1 MSCGHFAT
9 FLYASLVTIGIVV
22 FVNISQP
29 YILVEK
35 LGVLAGA
42 EGALTGQLSVVS
54 ELTVMLSI
62 GLVGIMAD
70 RIGRKQI
77 FALGL
82 IIFGVFYLLYPTV
95 ETIAELFALR
105 IVYALGV
112 ACATGML
119 GTVINDYPQ
128 ELSRGKFIAIS
139 GVVLGIGALVS
150 KLVIGGLPS
159 NFIADGTDS
168 TAAWTYTHWIVAS
181 ICFISAV
188 ILAAGLKGG
197 TPIRK
202 EQRPSIK
209 KLFVRGFS
217 EARKPR
223 TALAYASA
231 FVARSDLVII
241 GTFTLLWA
249 SSAGRDAGLSQ
260 AESLARGGML
270 FGVSQFAGLLW
281 SPVMGSILDRYNRVA
296 VMTFGSFLGF
306 VGFTCMFF
314 VQDPFDNAYLPFFLM
329 LGIGQIS
336 CFFASQALIGQEA
349 PVEARGAVIGA
360 FGFCAAV
367 GILFFTGIG
376 GLLFDEWMYAA
387 PFVFVG
393 FASGLLGFFGLWVFA
408 KAPGSA
414 SVRRKENENQ
424 LSPNI
429 GA

>member
-1 MSCGHFAT
+1 MTPNRDGLRVGPIWLEPGVSYGHFAT
-9 FLYASLVTIGIVV
+9 FLYASLVTIGIVI

-42 EGALTGQLSVVS
+42 EGALTGQLSMVS

-82 IIFGVFYLLYPTV
+82 ILFGVSYLLYPTV
-95 ETIAELFALR
+95 ETTIELFALR

-112 ACATGML
+112 ACATAML
-119 GTVINDYPQ
+119 GTVVNDYPQ
-128 ELSRGKFIAIS
+128 ELSRGKLIAFS
-139 GVVLGIGALVS
+139 GVFLGIGALVS

-209 KLFVRGFS
+209 ELFVRGFS

-223 TALAYASA
+223 TAFAYASA

-241 GTFTLLWA
+241 GTFTLLCA
-249 SSAGRDAGLSQ
+249 SSCWTRRGTKPSGVFGPRGHVVWCEPIGRPYLDAGYGNNLGSLQPRGRTDLWILLRVCRLHMHVLCSRSIRQCLFAVFLDAWHWTNQLLLGLASAYRSGSTCGSAGRRDWCLRILWCIGHP
-260 AESLARGGML
+260 L
-270 FGVSQFAGLLW
+270 FHRAW
-281 SPVMGSILDRYNRVA
+281 RHA
-296 VMTFGSFLGF
+296 V
-306 VGFTCMFF
+306 
-314 VQDPFDNAYLPFFLM
+314 
-329 LGIGQIS
+329 
-336 CFFASQALIGQEA
+336 
-349 PVEARGAVIGA
+349 
-360 FGFCAAV
+360 
-367 GILFFTGIG
+367 
-376 GLLFDEWMYAA
+376 
-387 PFVFVG
+387 
-393 FASGLLGFFGLWVFA
+393 
-408 KAPGSA
+408 
-414 SVRRKENENQ
+414 
-424 LSPNI
+424 
-429 GA
+429 